1 MTNQYRAGKKALV
14 IGGGAPNSTLI
25 AGALTAFLD
34 EGIEFD
40 VISASGAGV
49 LMGLLY
55 QAPLDCSPRE
65 ALMRWAEVGV
75 ADSIYKMFP
84 INYKIFKKPGQ
95 EARSFRDNVPS
106 QMPSMPGMPGMA
118 SMTAMPGMPN
128 MSSMAAG
135 NPFLDVFTQRFA
147 EASGAW
153 NDWMHLM
160 LSAMSPSDLSSKSLG
175 LCAHHPFLE
184 QSIDFDAIARMKPE
198 FYINAYNMSKG
209 EMQIW
214 DKTEIA
220 PIHVRAALSFP
231 FLYPPTEID
240 GDDYIEG
247 AALDTLNFDPLT
259 STPGKPGKHDDIETL
274 VVLDILGEDRLIR
287 KPRNLYDAWVRS
299 IITPLVKIS
308 KTEMRL
314 FELEH
319 NTHPETGKPL
329 RRLLKVDLMSGIPE
343 EHWPEVLDWS
353 SSNMQLLFDVG
364 YRAGQKF
371 CREHGES
378 LQDAFEGA
386 SLAA

>member
-25 AGALTAFLD
+25 AGALTAFID

-55 QAPLDCSPRE
+55 QAPLDCTPRE
-65 ALMRWAEVGV
+65 ALVRWAEVGV

-84 INYKIFKKPGQ
+84 VNYKIFNKPGQ
-95 EARSFRDNVPS
+95 GARSFRDQAPA
-106 QMPSMPGMPGMA
+106 QMPQLAGLPNMAAASGMP
-118 SMTAMPGMPN
+118 
-128 MSSMAAG
+128 G
-135 NPFLDVFTQRFA
+135 NPFLDVFTQRFT

-153 NDWMHLM
+153 SDWMHLM

-184 QSIDFDAIARMKPE
+184 QAIDFDAIARMKPE
-198 FYINAYNMSKG
+198 FYINAYNMNKA

-214 DKTEIA
+214 DKDEIA
-220 PIHVRAALSFP
+220 PINVRAALSFP

-247 AALDTLNFDPLT
+247 AALDTLNFNPLT
-259 STPGKPGKHDDIETL
+259 TGGKHDDVDTL

-319 NTHPETGKPL
+319 NTNRDTGEPL

-353 SSNMQLLFDVG
+353 ASNMQLLFDVG
-364 YRAGQKF
+364 YRAGKAF

-378 LQDAFEGA
+378 LQNAFEGTP
-386 SLAA
+386 LAA

>member
-1 MTNQYRAGKKALV
+1 ALV

-25 AGALTAFLD
+25 AGALTAFID

-55 QAPLDCSPRE
+55 QAPLDCTPRE
-65 ALMRWAEVGV
+65 ALVRWAEVGV

-84 INYKIFKKPGQ
+84 VNYKIFNKPGQ
-95 EARSFRDNVPS
+95 GARSFRDQAPA
-106 QMPSMPGMPGMA
+106 QMPQLAGLPNMAAASGMP
-118 SMTAMPGMPN
+118 
-128 MSSMAAG
+128 G
-135 NPFLDVFTQRFA
+135 NPFLDVFTQRFT

-153 NDWMHLM
+153 SDWMHLM

-184 QSIDFDAIARMKPE
+184 QAIDFDAIARMKPE
-198 FYINAYNMSKG
+198 FYINAYNMNKA

-214 DKTEIA
+214 DKDEIA
-220 PIHVRAALSFP
+220 PINVRAALSFP

-247 AALDTLNFDPLT
+247 AALDTLNFNPLT
-259 STPGKPGKHDDIETL
+259 TGGKHDDIDTL

-319 NTHPETGKPL
+319 NTNPDTGEPL
-329 RRLLKVDLMSGIPE
+329 RRLLKVDLMSGIPD

-353 SSNMQLLFDVG
+353 ASNMQLLFDVG
-364 YRAGQKF
+364 YRAGKAF

-378 LQDAFEGA
+378 LQNAFEGTP
-386 SLAA
+386 LAA

>member
-1 MTNQYRAGKKALV
+1 MSNQQSTGKKALI

-34 EGIEFD
+34 EGIKFD

-55 QAPLDCSPRE
+55 QAPLGCSPRQ
-65 ALMRWAEVGV
+65 ALRRWADVGV

-84 INYKIFKKPGQ
+84 INTRIFQKPGQ
-95 EARSFRDNVPS
+95 EANSFRDSAKALPDTF
-106 QMPSMPGMPGMA
+106 PA
-118 SMTAMPGMPN
+118 L
-128 MSSMAAG
+128 MAAG
-135 NPFLDVFTQRFA
+135 GAPFLDVFHQRMTQ
-147 EASGAW
+147 ASGAW
-153 NDWMHLM
+153 NDWMHLL
-160 LSAMSPSDLSSKSLG
+160 LSSLSPSDLSSSSLG

-184 QSIDFDAIARMKPE
+184 QAIDFDAIAKMEPE
-198 FYINAYNMSKG
+198 FYINAYNMSRG
-209 EMQIW
+209 EMTIW
-214 DKTEIA
+214 SKEEIA
-220 PIHVRAALSFP
+220 AIHVRAALSFP

-247 AALDTLNFDPLT
+247 AAIDTLNFNPLFT
-259 STPGKPGKHDDIETL
+259 KPDGNGLCEDIETL
-274 VVLDILGEDRLIR
+274 VVLDILGDDRLIR

-308 KTEMRL
+308 KSELRL

-319 NTHPETGKPL
+319 NTNSETGEPL

-353 SSNMQLLFDVG
+353 ASNMQRLFDVG
-364 YRAGQKF
+364 HRAGQQF
-371 CREHGES
+371 CREHGAS
-378 LQDAFEGA
+378 LRNAFEEISPDTEPA
-386 SLAA
+386 F

>member
-1 MTNQYRAGKKALV
+1 MSNSLRTAKKALV
-14 IGGGAPNSTLI
+14 LGGGAPNSTLI

-84 INYKIFKKPGQ
+84 INYKIFHKPGQ
-95 EARSFRDNVPS
+95 DARSFRDNAAGVPN
-106 QMPSMPGMPGMA
+106 MPVMPGI
-118 SMTAMPGMPN
+118 SNLTA
-128 MSSMAAG
+128 
-135 NPFLDVFTQRFA
+135 NPFMNAFSQRIA
-147 EASGAW
+147 QASGAW

-160 LSAMSPSDLSSKSLG
+160 LSALSPSDLSSQSLG

-184 QSIDFDAIARMKPE
+184 QAIDFNKIASMKPE

-209 EMQIW
+209 EMAIW
-214 DKTEIA
+214 SKEEIRQ
-220 PIHVRAALSFP
+220 IHVRAALSFP

-240 GDDYIEG
+240 GEDYIEG
-247 AALDTLNFDPLT
+247 AALETLNFTPLM
-259 STPGKPGKHDDIETL
+259 SDADGKHRRDDIDT
-274 VVLDILGEDRLIR
+274 VVILDILGEDRLIR

-299 IITPLVKIS
+299 MITPLVKIS
-308 KTEMRL
+308 KSQIRL

-319 NTHPETGKPL
+319 NTNPSTGEPL
-329 RRLLKVDLMSGIPE
+329 RRLLKLDLMGGIPD

-353 SSNMQLLFDVG
+353 ASNMQLLFDVG

-371 CREHGES
+371 CHEHGES
-378 LQDAFEGA
+378 LQAAFA
-386 SLAA
+386 VTPLAA

>member
-1 MTNQYRAGKKALV
+1 MKTVSMTPPHPAPARKTGLLL
-14 IGGGAPNSTLI
+14 GGGAPNSTLI
-25 AGALTAFLD
+25 AGALAAFLD

-55 QAPLDCSPRE
+55 TTPHEATPRQALQS
-65 ALMRWAEVGV
+65 WADTGV
-75 ADSIYKMFP
+75 ADSIYKMIP
-84 INYKIFKKPGQ
+84 INYKVFQKPGMQ
-95 EARSFRDNVPS
+95 ASTFRDAFQPPAN
-106 QMPSMPGMPGMA
+106 
-118 SMTAMPGMPN
+118 
-128 MSSMAAG
+128 
-135 NPFLDVFTQRFA
+135 NPFFQAFQQTFA
-147 EASGAW
+147 GVPTAW
-153 NDWMHLM
+153 SDWGKLM
-160 LSAMSPSDLSSKSLG
+160 VSSLSPSDLSAKSLG
-175 LCAHHPFLE
+175 LCAHLPFLE
-184 QSIDFDAIARMKPE
+184 KAVDFSGVARMKPD
-198 FYINAYNMSKG
+198 FYINAYNLS
-209 EMQIW
+209 EHRMQIW
-214 DKTEIA
+214 GKHEIA

-231 FLYPPTEID
+231 FLSPPTAID

-247 AALDTLNFDPLT
+247 AALDTLNFAPLLST
-259 STPGKPGKHDDIETL
+259 SGKHADVDTL

-308 KTEMRL
+308 KSEMRL

-319 NTHPETGKPL
+319 NTHPETGEPL
-329 RRLLKVDLMSGIPE
+329 RRLLKVDLMSGIPD

-378 LQDAFEGA
+378 LQDAFEGT
-386 SLAA
+386 SIAA

>member
-1 MTNQYRAGKKALV
+1 M
-14 IGGGAPNSTLI
+14 P
-25 AGALTAFLD
+25 
-34 EGIEFD
+34 
-40 VISASGAGV
+40 
-49 LMGLLY
+49 
-55 QAPLDCSPRE
+55 
-65 ALMRWAEVGV
+65 
-75 ADSIYKMFP
+75 
-84 INYKIFKKPGQ
+84 
-95 EARSFRDNVPS
+95 
-106 QMPSMPGMPGMA
+106 QMPGMPAMPGIASMPGMA
-118 SMTAMPGMPN
+118 SMTG
-128 MSSMAAG
+128 S
-135 NPFLDVFTQRFA
+135 NPFMDAFAPFTQRFA
-147 EASGAW
+147 QASGAW

-184 QSIDFDAIARMKPE
+184 QSIDFEAIARMKPD

-214 DKTEIA
+214 DKQQIE
-220 PIHVRAALSFP
+220 PVHVRAALSFP

-247 AALDTLNFDPLT
+247 AALDTLNFNPLMSKPGDPV
-259 STPGKPGKHDDIETL
+259 PGKHDDIETL

-319 NTHPETGKPL
+319 NTNPQTGEPL
-329 RRLLKVDLMSGIPE
+329 RRLLKVDLMSGIPD

-353 SSNMQLLFDVG
+353 ASNMQLLFDVG

-371 CREHGES
+371 CREHGET
-378 LQDAFEGA
+378 LQNAFESA
-386 SLAA
+386 PLAA

>member
-84 INYKIFKKPGQ
+84 VNYKIFQKPGQ
-95 EARSFRDNVPS
+95 DARSFRDKVPP
-106 QMPSMPGMPGMA
+106 QMPQMPQMPAMAGMPGM
-118 SMTAMPGMPN
+118 SAMAG
-128 MSSMAAG
+128 G

-160 LSAMSPSDLSSKSLG
+160 LSAMSPSDLSSQSLG

-214 DKTEIA
+214 DKQQIE

-231 FLYPPTEID
+231 FLYPPTEIN

-247 AALDTLNFDPLT
+247 AALDTLNFNPLM
-259 STPGKPGKHDDIETL
+259 SKPGGAKHEDVDTL

-319 NTHPETGKPL
+319 NTHPDTGEPL
-329 RRLLKVDLMSGIPE
+329 RRLLKVDLMSGIPD

-386 SLAA
+386 PLAA

>member
-1 MTNQYRAGKKALV
+1 MTNQHRTGKKALV

-55 QAPLDCSPRE
+55 QAPLECSPRE
-65 ALMRWAEVGV
+65 ALLRWAEVGV

-84 INYKIFKKPGQ
+84 INTKIFHKPGQ
-95 EARSFRDNVPS
+95 DARSYRDNAPS
-106 QMPSMPGMPGMA
+106 MPSMPGMPDLSKMG
-118 SMTAMPGMPN
+118 AMPGMSA
-128 MSSMAAG
+128 MGS
-135 NPFLDVFTQRFA
+135 NPFMDVFNQRMA

-153 NDWMHLM
+153 TDWMNLM
-160 LSAMSPSDLSSKSLG
+160 VSAMSPSDLSSKSLG

-184 QSIDFDAIARMKPE
+184 QAIDFNAIGSMKPE
-198 FYINAYNMSKG
+198 FYINAYNMTKG
-209 EMQIW
+209 EMTIW
-214 DKTEIA
+214 SKEEIA
-220 PIHVRAALSFP
+220 QIHVRAALSFP
-231 FLYPPTEID
+231 FLYPPTEIN
-240 GDDYIEG
+240 GEDYIEG
-247 AALDTLNFDPLT
+247 AALDTLNFNPLMT
-259 STPGKPGKHDDIETL
+259 KPDGSGARDDIDTV

-299 IITPLVKIS
+299 MITPLVRIS
-308 KTEMRL
+308 QSQIRL

-319 NTHPETGKPL
+319 NTHPKTGEPL
-329 RRLLKVDLMSGIPE
+329 RRLLKVDLMSGIPD

-364 YRAGQKF
+364 YRAGKKF
-371 CREHGES
+371 AREHGQS
-378 LQDAFEGA
+378 LQEAFEA
-386 SLAA
+386 TPLAA

>member
-1 MTNQYRAGKKALV
+1 
-14 IGGGAPNSTLI
+14 
-25 AGALTAFLD
+25 
-34 EGIEFD
+34 
-40 VISASGAGV
+40 
-49 LMGLLY
+49 MGLLY

-95 EARSFRDNVPS
+95 EARSFRDNVPQ
-106 QMPSMPGMPGMA
+106 QMPSMPQMPGMPAMPGIASMPGMA
-118 SMTAMPGMPN
+118 SMTG
-128 MSSMAAG
+128 S
-135 NPFLDVFTQRFA
+135 NPFMDAFAPFTQRFA
-147 EASGAW
+147 QASGAW

-184 QSIDFDAIARMKPE
+184 QSIDFEAIARMKPD

-214 DKTEIA
+214 DKQQIE
-220 PIHVRAALSFP
+220 PVHVRAALSFP

-247 AALDTLNFDPLT
+247 AALDTLNFNPLMSKPGDPV
-259 STPGKPGKHDDIETL
+259 PGKHDDIETL

-319 NTHPETGKPL
+319 NTNPQTGEPL
-329 RRLLKVDLMSGIPE
+329 RRLLKVDLMSGIPD

-353 SSNMQLLFDVG
+353 ASNMQLLFDVG

-371 CREHGES
+371 CREHGET
-378 LQDAFEGA
+378 LQNAFESA
-386 SLAA
+386 PLAA